1 VKPSLSSIDLSEPKK
16 EINSQK
22 FFSRRGKVMA
32 LEGTVKW
39 FSDKKGY
46 GFITR
51 EGEDDI
57 FVHYSTIQGEGF
69 RTLREGE
76 KVEFEMV
83 TGERGMKATNVVK
96 AS

>member
-1 VKPSLSSIDLSEPKK
+1 
-16 EINSQK
+16 
-22 FFSRRGKVMA
+22 MA

-51 EGEDDI
+51 DGEEDI
-57 FVHYSTIQGEGF
+57 FVHYSSIQGEGF

-76 KVEFEMV
+76 KVVFEV
-83 TGERGMKATNVVK
+83 LTGERGMKATNVVK
-96 AS
+96 SA

>member
-1 VKPSLSSIDLSEPKK
+1 
-16 EINSQK
+16 
-22 FFSRRGKVMA
+22 MA

-51 EGEDDI
+51 EGEEDI

-76 KVEFEMV
+76 RVEFEMV

-96 AS
+96 TA

>member
-1 VKPSLSSIDLSEPKK
+1 M
-16 EINSQK
+16 
-22 FFSRRGKVMA
+22 G

-51 EGEDDI
+51 DGEEDI
-57 FVHYSTIQGEGF
+57 FVHYSSIQGDGF

-76 KVEFEMV
+76 KVEFEVV

-96 AS
+96 SA

>member
-1 VKPSLSSIDLSEPKK
+1 MS
-16 EINSQK
+16 
-22 FFSRRGKVMA
+22 

-51 EGEDDI
+51 DGEEDI
-57 FVHYSTIQGEGF
+57 FVHYSSIQGEGF

-76 KVEFEMV
+76 KVVFEVV

-96 AS
+96 SA

>member
-1 VKPSLSSIDLSEPKK
+1 MS
-16 EINSQK
+16 
-22 FFSRRGKVMA
+22 

-51 EGEDDI
+51 EGMDDV
-57 FVHYSTIQGEGF
+57 FVHYSSIQGDGF

-76 KVEFEMV
+76 AVLFEIAD
-83 TGERGMKATNVVK
+83 GERGPKATNVTK
-96 AS
+96 P

>member
-1 VKPSLSSIDLSEPKK
+1 MS
-16 EINSQK
+16 
-22 FFSRRGKVMA
+22 

-51 EGEDDI
+51 EGMDDV
-57 FVHYSTIQGEGF
+57 FVHYSSIQGDGF

-76 KVEFEMV
+76 MVLFEIAD
-83 TGERGMKATNVVK
+83 GERGPKATNVTK
-96 AS
+96 PA

>member
-1 VKPSLSSIDLSEPKK
+1 MS
-16 EINSQK
+16 
-22 FFSRRGKVMA
+22 

-51 EGEDDI
+51 DGEDDI
-57 FVHYSTIQGEGF
+57 FVHYSSIQGEGF

-76 KVEFEMV
+76 KVVFEVV
-83 TGERGMKATNVVK
+83 TGERGMKATNVFK
-96 AS
+96 DA

>member
-1 VKPSLSSIDLSEPKK
+1 MS
-16 EINSQK
+16 
-22 FFSRRGKVMA
+22 

-51 EGEDDI
+51 EGEEDI
-57 FVHYSTIQGEGF
+57 FVHYSSIQGEGF

-76 KVEFEMV
+76 KVVFEVV

-96 AS
+96 SV